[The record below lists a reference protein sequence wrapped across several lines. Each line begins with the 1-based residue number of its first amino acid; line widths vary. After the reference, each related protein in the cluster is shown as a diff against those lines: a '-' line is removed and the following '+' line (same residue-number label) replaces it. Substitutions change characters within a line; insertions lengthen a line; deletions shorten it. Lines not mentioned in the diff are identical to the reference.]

1 MKTRFISLVLGGLF
15 ASSMVFA
22 QDGANQIS
30 YSNLAQQ
37 FVQTNQNGDAHAS
50 ILPSVAID
58 NGFGSFI
65 DNPASVALVN
75 NTYFNIGYL
84 SNNVESTNRFNNT
97 SSTID
102 GQLGRISNIGLIY
115 SAPTSQGSLVFG
127 GGYTVNNSINRRNLL
142 AAQNSNSTITDVFKQ
157 SSSTYNDIAF
167 QTYAIDYADIEQTQL
182 ESIFR
187 IGFEQGSFPGIY
199 QDVELIQKSSIG
211 ELSLFG
217 ATEFQQN
224 LFIGV
229 SIAVVSGSHDYNR
242 NFFELD
248 SENAYDGDF
257 LFADDNGQ
265 NGTDIHSIL
274 LTDDINSSILGTSIR
289 VGGLYKVLSFLNI
302 GASYAFANKFF
313 ITEDYY
319 SRIRTTFDDN
329 STSEDDFDGDFT
341 YEVRRPSQFNLG
353 LAIDDIA
360 GFTFSGSVEMIDYG
374 STELALTT
382 DPDLSFEEISA
393 LRDDETL
400 INNSIKQ
407 NYNHVTN
414 WKGGIKYA
422 AKKGYELRAGI
433 ALLPGKSNVYD
444 ADRSI
449 LSGGIGIPLSPNIYL
464 DITSQYSTWKDRSIV
479 YEYFDDVA
487 GQVRSESI
495 AEDISQL
502 NILVGLKFRF

>member
-1 MKTRFISLVLGGLF
+1 MKTRFFSLVIGGLF
-15 ASSMVFA
+15 LAQSALA
-22 QDGANQIS
+22 QDGANQIN
-30 YSNLAQQ
+30 YSTLAQQ
-37 FVQTNQNGDAHAS
+37 FVQTNQNGDANAT

-65 DNPASVALVN
+65 DNPASVALIN
-75 NTYFNIGYL
+75 DTYFSVGYL
-84 SNNVESTNRFNNT
+84 SNHAENTNTFRNV

-102 GQLGRISNIGLIY
+102 GQLGRFSNIGLIY
-115 SAPTSQGSLVFG
+115 SAPTDQGSLVFG

-142 AAQNSNSTITDVFKQ
+142 AAQNSTSTITDVFKQ
-157 SSSTYNDIAF
+157 NSSTYKDIAF
-167 QTYAIDYADIEQTQL
+167 QTYAIDYADVEETQL

-187 IGFEQGSFPGIY
+187 IGFEQGNFPGIY
-199 QDVELIQKSSIG
+199 QDVEVIQKSSIG

-224 LFIGV
+224 LFIGA
-229 SIAVVSGSHDYNR
+229 SIALVSGSHNYSR

-274 LTDDINSSILGTSIR
+274 LTDDINSEVLGTSIR
-289 VGGLYKVLSFLNI
+289 VGGLYKLFPNLNI
-302 GASYAFANKFF
+302 GASYSFANKFF

-319 SRIRTTFDDN
+319 ARIRTTFDDN
-329 STSEDDFDGDFT
+329 SISEYDFDGDFT

-374 STELALTT
+374 STELALIT

-407 NYNHVTN
+407 NYNRVTN

-464 DITSQYSTWKDRSIV
+464 DVTSQYSTWKDRSIV

-502 NILVGLKFRF
+502 NVLVGLKFRF